1 MMASDSTP
9 SRRATPD
16 DVIATYDAAGPEWAK
31 GRDRRLIERRWLDR
45 MLAAAPR
52 HVGRRRVLDLGCGNG
67 APIARYLADRGA
79 EVTGVDAARTM
90 LMLFQEQVPNA
101 RAFHHD
107 MRGLHLGEQFDAIIA
122 WNSFFHLSGPD
133 QQSMFPTFAEH
144 AAPGCALMF
153 TSGPSAGTA
162 IGDVAGRP
170 VFHESLSPKT
180 YKGLLEMH
188 GFKPLAFIPEDPD
201 CSMHS
206 VWLARFDGLPAEKPK
221 PKDQPKD

>member
-1 MMASDSTP
+1 MMATDTTP

-16 DVIATYDAAGPEWAK
+16 DVIATYDAVGPEWAK
-31 GRDRRLIERRWLDR
+31 ARDRRLIERRWVDR

-52 HVGRRRVLDLGCGNG
+52 NGGRRRVLDLGCGSG
-67 APIARYLADRGA
+67 APIAQYVADRGA
-79 EVTGVDAARTM
+79 EVTGVDASRVM
-90 LMLFQEQVPNA
+90 LGLFQKNLPRA

-107 MRGLHLGEQFDAIIA
+107 MRGLRLSEKFDAILA
-122 WNSFFHLSGPD
+122 WDSFFHLSGPD

-162 IGDVAGRP
+162 IGDVAGKP
-170 VFHESLSPKT
+170 IFHESLSPKT

-201 CSMHS
+201 CGMHS
-206 VWLARFDGLPAEKPK
+206 VWLARFDGLPREEGPK
-221 PKDQPKD
+221 PANKG

>member
-1 MMASDSTP
+1 MMPTDSTP

-16 DVIATYDAAGPEWAK
+16 DVIATYDAAGPDWAK

-52 HVGRRRVLDLGCGNG
+52 HVGRRRVLDLGCGSG
-67 APIARYLADRGA
+67 KPLASYLAERGA
-79 EVTGVDAARTM
+79 VVTGVDAARSM
-90 LMLFQEQVPNA
+90 LAMFQQNLPEA
-101 RAFHHD
+101 RAFHLD
-107 MRGLHLGEQFDAIIA
+107 MRGLKLNEKFDAILA
-122 WNSFFHLSGPD
+122 WDSFFHLAAPD
-133 QQSMFPTFAEH
+133 QQAMFPVFAEH

-162 IGDVAGRP
+162 IGDVAGKP
-170 VFHESLSPKT
+170 IFHESLSPKT

-201 CSMHS
+201 CGMHS
-206 VWLARFDGLPAEKPK
+206 VWLARFDGLPREDAPK
-221 PKDQPKD
+221 KG